1 MFHEHLDHNNTAL
14 HSEHQIPNTI
24 NTSFKIAVALNLA
37 IVLVEA
43 FYGLL
48 SHSVSLIADSGHNL
62 SDVLGL
68 VLAWGANA
76 LATREPTKTRTY
88 GFRRTTILAALF
100 NAIILLI
107 AIGAILW
114 EAILRL
120 THPSPVEGSTMIWVA
135 ALAMLLNGASA
146 WLFVKGKDRDINV
159 RGAFLHM
166 LSDAAVSAG
175 VLVAGVLMLLTQAY
189 WIDPVMSILISIVIT
204 LGTWR
209 LLRESFNLAVD
220 AVPDHIDLKSV
231 EFFLRGCDLV
241 IDVHDLHVWA
251 MSTTH
256 SALTAHLVFSEFR
269 PDAVAKVCKELRTKF
284 GIEHAT
290 LQSEIPGGPPCYLAP
305 DEII

>member
-1 MFHEHLDHNNTAL
+1 
-14 HSEHQIPNTI
+14 
-24 NTSFKIAVALNLA
+24 
-37 IVLVEA
+37 
-43 FYGLL
+43 
-48 SHSVSLIADSGHNL
+48 
-62 SDVLGL
+62 
-68 VLAWGANA
+68 
-76 LATREPTKTRTY
+76 
-88 GFRRTTILAALF
+88 
-100 NAIILLI
+100 
-107 AIGAILW
+107 
-114 EAILRL
+114 
-120 THPSPVEGSTMIWVA
+120 
-135 ALAMLLNGASA
+135 
-146 WLFVKGKDRDINV
+146 
-159 RGAFLHM
+159 
-166 LSDAAVSAG
+166 
-175 VLVAGVLMLLTQAY
+175 MLLTQAY